1 MCGVLEGLAIA
12 GGLSSYMGGQ
22 SAAKA
27 NADAQEANLKNR
39 YKQTSE
45 KMNQV
50 NERMAMETAERY
62 KQGLIDRAEAKA
74 IANES
79 GALGFNTD
87 RLMADSL
94 MQQGTDIMSIEKN
107 RSNEMKQAQWDNQS
121 YYAAAQSSVNSG
133 YNNAPGLIDTG
144 LSVGTEIYKAHELE
158 KLKTTA

>member
-50 NERMAMETAERY
+50 NERMAIETAERY

-133 YNNAPGLIDTG
+133 YNNAPGFLETG

-158 KLKTTA
+158 KLQTTA

>member
-12 GGLSSYMGGQ
+12 GGMSSYFGGQ

-27 NADAQEANLKNR
+27 NADAQEANLRNR

-45 KMNQV
+45 KITQI
-50 NERMAMETAERY
+50 NEKMALETAERY
-62 KQGLIDRAEAKA
+62 KQGLIDRAEAKN

-79 GALGFNTD
+79 GAIGFNTD
-87 RLMADSL
+87 RLMNDSY

-107 RSNEMKQAQWDNQS
+107 RSNEIKQANWENQS
-121 YYAAAQSSVNSG
+121 YYAAAQSSVNDG
-133 YNNAPGLIDTG
+133 YNKAPTLLDTG
-144 LSVGTEIYKAHELE
+144 LSVGTEIHKAHELE